1 MAGNIWNKYE
11 DMKQKIIEQGK
22 YVELIDDIIEELN
35 KLEEQEE
42 KEQKCEE
49 EENDR

>member
-11 DMKQKIIEQGK
+11 EMKQNIIKKGK
-22 YVELIDDIIEELN
+22 YVELIDDVIEELN

-42 KEQKCEE
+42 QEEKSEE
-49 EENDR
+49 EEDE

>member
-22 YVELIDDIIEELN
+22 YVELIDDVIEELN

-42 KEQKCEE
+42 NCEE
-49 EENDR
+49 EEEDE

>member
-22 YVELIDDIIEELN
+22 YVELIDDVIEELN

-42 KEQKCEE
+42 NCEE
-49 EENDR
+49 KEDE